1 MKKTRIL
8 AFLIT
13 VCMAT
18 TSFLGSTIAKY
29 TTNADIEDSATV
41 AKWGIKLTMSGNLF
55 GNAYTNG
62 VIDSSLPA
70 IFSTDDNTISVYNN
84 TPANVVAPG
93 TKGETMTIKLT
104 GTAQVDTVVNVENA
118 KDNSGD
124 AIAIK
129 DVFLKEN
136 TTFAVLEAFEGL
148 TAANFAEFKGK
159 LYIADTQNVGN
170 YNKLDANA
178 TFDSRITYYIVS
190 DTAVIGAN
198 DYNPVKYTLTYHN
211 GSTEQN
217 YNPTVTENLTAQ
229 GVYNALNTA
238 LNNKSYATNHS
249 FNETYTITWKWEF
262 GTGTE
267 DAADT
272 ILGYLASGDAIVVKA
287 SGDNFVSVTDTGDTP
302 DYSVSTNFNI
312 KITVDQVN

>member
-29 TTNADIEDSATV
+29 TTNAEIEDSATV
-41 AKWGIKLTMSGNLF
+41 AKWGIKLTLSGNLF

-62 VIDSSLPA
+62 EIGDSLPA
-70 IFSTDDNTISVYNN
+70 VFSNDETISVYNN

-93 TKGETMTIKLT
+93 TQGETMTIKLV
-104 GTAQVDTVVNVENA
+104 GTSQVDTKVTVENVT
-118 KDNSGD
+118 DNSSNKV
-124 AIAIK
+124 AIK
-129 DVFLKEN
+129 DVFLKAN
-136 TTFAVLEAFEGL
+136 TTFAVLEVFEGL

-190 DTAVIGAN
+190 DTAEIGAN
-198 DYNPVKYTLTYHN
+198 NYNPVKYTMTYNN
-211 GSTEQN
+211 GTN
-217 YNPTVTENLTAQ
+217 TTTTENLTAQ
-229 GVYNALNTA
+229 SVYNALSA
-238 LNNKSYATNHS
+238 DLNNQSYATNHS